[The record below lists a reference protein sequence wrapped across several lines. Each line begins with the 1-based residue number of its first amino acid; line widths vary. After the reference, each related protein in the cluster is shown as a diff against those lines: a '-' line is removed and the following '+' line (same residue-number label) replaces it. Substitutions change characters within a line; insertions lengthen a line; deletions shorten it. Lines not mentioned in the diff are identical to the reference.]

1 MGIEVQLRREDDE
14 ILDAVGDPQM
24 VLSKAARNGFSGT
37 RLLKYVV
44 PWGDAM
50 FNQAQA
56 DDLATDIRTVK
67 EANSGTALFELL
79 SAVEPLVERLSRE
92 VHVYLWFVGD

>member
-1 MGIEVQLRREDDE
+1 MGIEVQLRREDGE
-14 ILDAVGDPQM
+14 ILAEVADDQM

-37 RLLKYVV
+37 RLLQYVV
-44 PWGDAM
+44 PWGDAI

-56 DDLATDIRTVK
+56 GDLATDINAVK
-67 EANSGTALFELL
+67 GANPGSLSEIL

>member
-1 MGIEVQLRREDDE
+1 MGIQVQLRREDGK
-14 ILDAVGDPQM
+14 ILAEVADDQM

-37 RLLKYVV
+37 RLLQYVV
-44 PWGDAM
+44 PWGDAI

-56 DDLATDIRTVK
+56 DDLATDINAVK
-67 EANSGTALFELL
+67 GANPGSPLSEIL
-79 SAVEPLVERLSRE
+79 SAVEPLVERLSRD